1 MSLAFTH
8 SLLAMRADGGRRTL
22 LALLGS
28 GLLLGGWLT
37 WFFLARI
44 TVYELSQAARVEVS
58 HAAHTVGAPVG
69 GRVVATHLALGRQ
82 VQAGDVLV
90 ELETSSLKLEREE
103 AKTRLEGLSGQLGP
117 LRQQLAAQEQALG
130 EHQQIAQATIAEARA
145 RIRESRVTASLASRE
160 AEQAR
165 QLQARGVLSE
175 MEAAREGGEAQ
186 VRLSATDASRRGLER
201 IQAQQRSEESLLRAS
216 VAQLSREVAQIEGQ
230 RATETAA
237 IQVLTD
243 QIEARTIRAPISG
256 RLGESTPLQPG
267 AVVGQGAPLCTIIP
281 PGSLRV
287 VAVYPPASAIG
298 RVRAGQP
305 ARVRFDGFPWTEYGS
320 LPITVSGV
328 ASEVREGLVRVELS
342 VPPEQRSAIPLQ
354 HGLTGQVEVEVERAS
369 PAMLF
374 LRAAGRYARG
384 ESGGRG

>member
-28 GLLLGGWLT
+28 GLLLAGWLT
-37 WFFLARI
+37 WFFLARL
-44 TVYELSQAARVEVS
+44 TVYEVSQAARVEVR
-58 HAAHTVGAPVG
+58 HAAHTVGAPVS

-103 AKTRLEGLSGQLGP
+103 TKTRLAGLSGQLGP
-117 LRQQLAAQEQALG
+117 LREQLAAQEQALA
-130 EHQQIAQATIAEARA
+130 EHQRIAQATIAEARA
-145 RIRESRVTASLASRE
+145 RSRESRVTARLASRE
-160 AEQAR
+160 AEQAK

-175 MEAAREGGEAQ
+175 MQADREGGEAQ
-186 VRLSATDASRRGLER
+186 VRLSAANASRSALER
-201 IQAQQRSEESLLRAS
+201 IQAQQRSEESLMRAS
-216 VAQLSREVAQIEGQ
+216 VAQLSREVAQLEGQ
-230 RATETAA
+230 LATEAAA
-237 IQVLTD
+237 IQVLTE

-267 AVVGQGAPLCTIIP
+267 SVVGQGNPLCTIIP
-281 PGSLRV
+281 PGSLKV
-287 VAVYPPASAIG
+287 VAVFPPASAIG

-305 ARVRFDGFPWTEYGS
+305 ARVRFDGFPWTQYGS

-342 VPPEQRSAIPLQ
+342 VPPEQRSTIPLQ

-374 LRAAGRYARG
+374 LRAAGR
-384 ESGGRG
+384 GRG

>member
-28 GLLLGGWLT
+28 GLLLAGWLT
-37 WFFLARI
+37 WFFLAHL
-44 TVYELSQAARVEVS
+44 TVYEVSQAARVEVR
-58 HAAHTVGAPVG
+58 HAAHTVGAPVS

-103 AKTRLEGLSGQLGP
+103 TKTRLAGLSGQLGP
-117 LRQQLAAQEQALG
+117 LREQLAAQEQALA
-130 EHQQIAQATIAEARA
+130 EHQRITQATIAEARA
-145 RIRESRVTASLASRE
+145 RSRESRVTARLASRE
-160 AEQAR
+160 AEQAK

-175 MEAAREGGEAQ
+175 MQADREGGEAQ
-186 VRLSATDASRRGLER
+186 VRLSAANASRSALER
-201 IQAQQRSEESLLRAS
+201 IQAQQRSEESLMRAS
-216 VAQLSREVAQIEGQ
+216 VAQLSREVAQLEGQ
-230 RATETAA
+230 LATEAAA
-237 IQVLTD
+237 IQVLTE

-267 AVVGQGAPLCTIIP
+267 SVVGQGNPLCTIIP
-281 PGSLRV
+281 PGSLKV
-287 VAVYPPASAIG
+287 VAVFPPASAIG

-305 ARVRFDGFPWTEYGS
+305 ARVRFDGFPWTQYGS

-342 VPPEQRSAIPLQ
+342 VPPEQRSTIPLQ

-374 LRAAGRYARG
+374 LRAAGR
-384 ESGGRG
+384 GRG